1 LKQLLQA
8 FPLTLNVRLHFL
20 PLPYH
25 TWSFVVNRGIVALKN
40 IDYTKAQ
47 QLIDQLYNG
56 GQNQFENDVLSKTG
70 EDDVLQLLAKYV
82 SSTDGVDSNTFINK
96 YQDSTISSD
105 TRIEFKN
112 SASHAVAG
120 TPTFFVN

>member
-1 LKQLLQA
+1 M
-8 FPLTLNVRLHFL
+8 
-20 PLPYH
+20 
-25 TWSFVVNRGIVALKN
+25 
-40 IDYTKAQ
+40 
-47 QLIDQLYNG
+47 YNG

-120 TPTFFVN
+120 TPTFFVNWVPADIDSSYTFNQWQQLINSLL